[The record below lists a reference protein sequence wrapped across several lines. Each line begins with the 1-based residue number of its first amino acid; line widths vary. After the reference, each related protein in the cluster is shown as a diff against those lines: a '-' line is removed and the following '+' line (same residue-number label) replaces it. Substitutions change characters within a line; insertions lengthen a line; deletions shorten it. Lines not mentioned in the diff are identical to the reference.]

1 MIKRTRRR
9 SRASHF
15 LAASA
20 IIFFLAPQGTGHL
33 AAQTPIQPLTPDSTV
48 VAVLDGPGGI
58 GYWIVS
64 VDGTVEVVGTN
75 IIPPL
80 GESEPLTDKV
90 RTAYEGAPG
99 ALGIW
104 LELVNGTKVAIGD
117 PGPRIFTGHER
128 PSGWLSGLAV
138 KQLMRGRWIDTI
150 DRGCVA
156 ELPRAV
162 RIGQLLL
169 PTMEESQFGAAVEEA
184 RDHQIAGILLSG
196 GATPWI
202 GRRVDE
208 LQEFANRIPLL
219 MAADEEGGRVQR
231 LHHILPDLPS
241 PARQVN
247 ERLEIVA
254 QRAERHAIRMLEFGF
269 DVNFAPVLDVGAGPG
284 IGDRSFSNDP
294 ALVVD
299 YGVATIEGFSDGG
312 VLTVAKHFPG
322 HGSADFDS
330 HDGRSVGPP
339 LHELIKTDLVPFEA
353 AIATGKSAIMVGH
366 TEIPEVTNGL
376 PSSLS
381 SAAVQG
387 LLRDDLGFEGLVVT
401 DALNMKAVSDRW
413 SIEEAVVM
421 ALGAGADLMVLG
433 SLADV
438 GAAFAGIDEAVYE
451 GQLAVDRVN
460 DAAINVLRAK
470 KVNACTLVGR
480 VRGVFNTVYDW

>member
-15 LAASA
+15 LAAST

-64 VDGTVEVVGTN
+64 ADGTVEVVGTN

-413 SIEEAVVM
+413 PIEEAVVM